1 MNMGLRQPLVV
12 VAAAALLAVSGGAS
26 TSAVAPRDSV
36 KCPHATGAGTTGD
49 WEVAFGRR
57 ALRSN
62 AVKLLRRV
70 RARGFPRAV
79 IEQEQCLFEVA
90 VIGLHTRHAAV
101 VIAIRA
107 KRRGFVV
114 SVVQS

>member
-1 MNMGLRQPLVV
+1 MNIGLRQSLV
-12 VAAAALLAVSGGAS
+12 VAAAAALMGVSAGSSA
-26 TSAVAPRDSV
+26 SAVAPRGGV

-70 RARGFPRAV
+70 RAKGFPRAM
-79 IEQEQCLFEVA
+79 IEREQCLFEVA

-101 VIAIRA
+101 VIAVRA

-114 SVVQS
+114 RVVQS